1 MSETGF
7 GSLGSKIL
15 SAANSIAP
23 IAGAATGWM
32 SAPMAEGRGLAGA
45 PAWMIT
51 RLKGYKIANPIITTE
66 IALAAEDQYHL
77 IGSIVSAATGM
88 AVREV
93 GQAIGVSAATRMGS
107 ALMKY
112 GASAAINGVIAAW
125 VWEAVNNPHGK
136 DGGPTSGQGGA
147 YVSAPARGGN
157 TIDVDNP
164 QGLAPLYSGQ
174 SPVYA

>member
-1 MSETGF
+1 
-7 GSLGSKIL
+7 
-15 SAANSIAP
+15 
-23 IAGAATGWM
+23 
-32 SAPMAEGRGLAGA
+32 MAEGRGLAGA

-77 IGSIVSAATGM
+77 IGSLVSAATGYGIK
-88 AVREV
+88 EV
-93 GQAIGVSAATRMGS
+93 GQSVAVPAAEKMGG

-112 GASAAINGVIAAW
+112 GVSALVNGVIAAW

-136 DGGPTSGQGGA
+136 DGGPASGSGQA
-147 YVSAPARGGN
+147 YVSAPARSGN

-164 QGLAPLYSGQ
+164 QGLAPLYSG
-174 SPVYA
+174 SAPNYA